1 MKQIINTPHAPSAI
15 GAYSQAVKSGGLVF
29 LSGQIPLV
37 PGTMEVVQGDFKS
50 RVRRVFENIKAIA
63 VEAGGNFS
71 QIVKLTVYLTDMN
84 NFAEVNEVMREYFTE
99 PYPARAVVAVS
110 ALPKGVDVE
119 IDSIIIL
126 SE

>member
-1 MKQIINTPHAPSAI
+1 MKQIINTPYAPSAI
-15 GAYSQAVKSGGLVF
+15 GAYSQAIKSGSLIF

-37 PGTMEVVQGDFKS
+37 PGTMEVIQGDFKA

-63 VEAGGNFS
+63 QEAGGNLS
-71 QIVKLTVYLTDMN
+71 QIVKLTIYLTDMN
-84 NFAEVNEVMREYFTE
+84 NFGEVNEVMREYFNE

-126 SE
+126 T